1 MPDITPPRP
10 GSPPPT
16 RRPRM
21 LSAFGRVEG
30 AVLGAVSGG
39 VAGWLTVWWGG
50 VGGVL
55 HWWFIGGLA
64 VLAAALGY
72 RYGRGVVVATF
83 KAFGDAAE

>member
-1 MPDITPPRP
+1 
-10 GSPPPT
+10 
-16 RRPRM
+16 
-21 LSAFGRVEG
+21 
-30 AVLGAVSGG
+30 
-39 VAGWLTVWWGG
+39 